1 MDIILASASPRRHE
15 LLKLI
20 TADFR
25 ISAADIDE
33 TLPSDIAPGQAAVYL
48 ARKKAEHISG
58 KERGALVIGC
68 DTTVLLDGTV
78 FGKPADNEDAA
89 RMLKALS
96 GNIHTVITGVC
107 LSAYKEE
114 KAVSRCFSE
123 SSEVEFYPLSD
134 SEIAEYIAT
143 GEPLDKAGAYGIQ
156 GRGALLVKRISGD
169 YLNIVGLPAAR
180 LKRELCAFIRE
191 NSLT

>member
-48 ARKKAEHISG
+48 AQKKAEHVS
-58 KERGALVIGC
+58 ENEHGALVIGC

-89 RMLKALS
+89 RMLKLLS
-96 GNIHTVITGVC
+96 GKIHTVITGVC
-107 LSAYKEE
+107 LSAYKDG
-114 KAVSRCFSE
+114 KAVSLCFSE
-123 SSEVEFYPLSD
+123 SSEVEFYPLSE
-134 SEIAEYIAT
+134 SEISDYIAT

-180 LKRELCAFIRE
+180 LKRELCTFIRE